1 MKKRMR
7 FAALLASAVMLCNA
21 GTTAYAVEEL
31 YYFGI
36 EGIDTFQPMQVLDDK
51 GTLQYGVLN
60 AFYGDFNEDTP
71 YYLCSYHI
79 DEYVDRAVLD
89 PETGIPIPD
98 PDNPGFVK
106 YEKTHWIEDQMYL
119 VVPRPDV
126 LRFVLRTDIDFTAA
140 GEQAAAISKK
150 YFPEQKPYYGSCNS
164 YEIRVTDADARTA
177 ETADAL
183 MHELAEAGLISEFY
197 TWGETAKYLKV
208 EHGYLTAYNPND
220 WKWKTQE
227 FDWSAIAAWVEEKH
241 PECQFVCVTDKESE
255 LAKQLGIGWNEY
267 MVDGDTFYAVIPPD
281 DIAFSD
287 HYALAMELYDQFGV
301 MCDVCA
307 IRFTRFSKRK
317 ADAYLLHLIVPPPVF
332 SMNSGRFLHYSHA

>member
-7 FAALLASAVMLCNA
+7 FAALLASAVMLCNS

-140 GEQAAAISKK
+140 
-150 YFPEQKPYYGSCNS
+150 
-164 YEIRVTDADARTA
+164 R
-177 ETADAL
+177 
-183 MHELAEAGLISEFY
+183 LILFNVIITHMRWIFY
-197 TWGETAKYLKV
+197 L
-208 EHGYLTAYNPND
+208 L
-220 WKWKTQE
+220 
-227 FDWSAIAAWVEEKH
+227 
-241 PECQFVCVTDKESE
+241 
-255 LAKQLGIGWNEY
+255 L
-267 MVDGDTFYAVIPPD
+267 PP
-281 DIAFSD
+281 ILRSFHS
-287 HYALAMELYDQFGV
+287 
-301 MCDVCA
+301 
-307 IRFTRFSKRK
+307 RSSSTSKRK
-317 ADAYLLHLIVPPPVF
+317 VVTP
-332 SMNSGRFLHYSHA
+332 MHYDHTVSV